1 MRGAGACSN
10 AITSVSEI
18 AFSELRGYLRVPA
31 QSFCM
36 AWARSLLTEWPAEA
50 PMAAQYSEEDLRQAF
65 LCGVSE
71 GAQHGNANADE
82 AFTSSDTAWI
92 DALFYHGFSNQE
104 LFSRPGYST
113 PPQRRMAA
121 TAGE

>member
-1 MRGAGACSN
+1 ME
-10 AITSVSEI
+10 T
-18 AFSELRGYLRVPA
+18 
-31 QSFCM
+31 
-36 AWARSLLTEWPAEA
+36 
-50 PMAAQYSEEDLRQAF
+50 QYTEEDLRQAF

-82 AFTSSDTAWI
+82 TFTSSDTAWI
-92 DALFYHGFSNQE
+92 DALFYHGFSNKE

-113 PPQRRMAA
+113 PQQRRMAA

>member
-1 MRGAGACSN
+1 M
-10 AITSVSEI
+10 AIGGT
-18 AFSELRGYLRVPA
+18 
-31 QSFCM
+31 
-36 AWARSLLTEWPAEA
+36 
-50 PMAAQYSEEDLRQAF
+50 MAAQYTEEDLREAF
-65 LCGVSE
+65 LCGVME

-82 AFTSSDTAWI
+82 TFTSTDTAWI

-113 PPQRRMAA
+113 PKQRRMAA